1 MNKWVL
7 GDSHRHHMYQ
17 EDDSP
22 QPILYEQRHEGL
34 VWATQFHIR
43 GWNLFNNEGME
54 ERHTDLSS
62 TISDLN
68 LKYRK

>member
-1 MNKWVL
+1 
-7 GDSHRHHMYQ
+7 MYQ

-22 QPILYEQRHEGL
+22 QPILYEQRHKGL
-34 VWATQFHIR
+34 VWSTQFHI
-43 GWNLFNNEGME
+43 NNEGME

-68 LKYRK
+68 LKYRKKGSTPCKATRICANG